1 MGVHG
6 LWDLLAPVGRR
17 VSVETLAGK
26 RVAIDASIW
35 MIQFMK
41 AMRDERGE
49 MRRTV
54 IARRRQRENAQ
65 AKIRKTAEKLLLNHV
80 KAMRLKELADNLKHQ
95 QENNNSKGKETL
107 LEESDALEN
116 NSGAWEGRN
125 QEMIDEMVAASI
137 LAEDS
142 GELGSILSS
151 ATEIGSSSGNASAS
165 AAPFPKE
172 DEDDEDEDDEE
183 MILPITNGGV
193 DPAVL
198 AALPPS
204 IQLDLLVQM
213 RERLMAEN
221 RQKYQKVKK
230 APQKFSELQIE
241 AYLKTVAFRREI
253 DQVQKAASG
262 KGVGGVQTSRIASES
277 NREYIFSS
285 SFSGDKLLLASGGA
299 EKNPVEQQS
308 TEKKDSSF
316 DILNAMVSATKSNSE
331 AGSDVDGTVQT
342 FLDERGRMRV
352 SKRRAM
358 GIRMTSDL
366 QRNID
371 LLNELEQERTIS
383 TEANAHCTL
392 DMEIHPRQSKT
403 LEAPNESNYS
413 IMKNSK
419 VNSLEPEIPKDTL
432 SETCITISFD
442 DHDGKQNSLVG
453 DDDVFA
459 QLVAGNQVSFRSDDN
474 STSDIEWEEGTI
486 GRERGSSSDGNK
498 LETNSFNDRYE
509 NDTGSD
515 VEWEEESS
523 ILHDT
528 SNMKSFDVEEIS
540 GKETDMKGQDQPS
553 DVREH
558 VLSFSADV
566 QKTISKGS
574 AEEEAALQE
583 ALRRSIQDL
592 TDRKASSVCNI
603 EQQLESCFPL
613 PSSDLNRVLDGNQQS
628 QSTFDECDQSNL
640 LAEKNTFE
648 SSFSDTHLTSSEL
661 TTAGPVHCI
670 GTKDL
675 HEQQITTSTA
685 TIHNRHFES
694 GFVAQTDMATDSLNG
709 IIPKKFTDDMDND
722 EVVPISTSN
731 EVYEY
736 SVGQTTSV
744 SAEQTL
750 HGNSKRIEGQDGIC
764 LVGLNER
771 GHDMKNFTSKD
782 EDNTPKPLGSSLEDE
797 LLVLD
802 QEFKNIGDEQRKL
815 ERNADSVNAEMFVE
829 CQELL
834 QMFGLPYIIAPME
847 AEAQCAYMELAN
859 LVDGVVTD
867 DSDVFLFGA
876 QSVYKNIFDDRKYVE
891 TYLMKD
897 IESELGL
904 NREKLIRMA
913 LLLGSDYTEG
923 VSGIGIVNAIEVV
936 NAFPEED
943 GLQKFREWIES
954 PDPAILGKLGVEQR
968 SRSKKKGSRASKKG
982 TNNSKNKM
990 EGSTADHDP
999 VQEDEDNEARN
1010 GVQNN
1015 KLSFMNKHRNVSKNW
1030 HIPVSFPSSAVI
1042 SAYAAPQVDKSTEP
1056 FAWGKPDIF
1065 SLRRLCWEKFAWPSQ
1080 KADELLLPVLKE
1092 YNKHETQLRLEA
1104 FYSFNER
1111 FAKIR
1116 SKRIQKAVKGIT
1128 GKQSLDIGEAGEH
1141 ENPAKQKSEGRAFGN
1156 KRKKSN
1162 VGERTNSAK
1171 GKQKEGLSTEVGST
1185 GLCKEADEQGLS
1197 HARSSRL
1204 KGRRNGTASRRSKQK
1219 DSSDSEL
1226 NDTSTRNY
1234 NTSSDEHEHE
1244 AISQSVRR
1252 SKRAR
1257 KPASYFEEEEETV
1270 VTIKKCRNEDLETA
1284 DYIEQDLTT
1293 EDLPKQSLAG
1303 DYLLKGGGF
1312 YAEEKE
1318 VERESNQLSSIQRD
1332 TTSIDENRE
1341 YLQMGG
1347 GFCVDDEDDLGLR
1360 EYDEGG
1366 ASACTDAYASTT
1378 SPCPSE
1384 NVTALP
1390 TIPDTTVQGDL
1401 FMGDQRKTTDGSLS
1415 TLAPTNNKDAP
1426 TTVNPFSA
1434 IPYLKKKRKR

>member
-1 MGVHG
+1 M
-6 LWDLLAPVGRR
+6 
-17 VSVETLAGK
+17 
-26 RVAIDASIW
+26 
-35 MIQFMK
+35 Q
-41 AMRDERGE
+41 
-49 MRRTV
+49 
-54 IARRRQRENAQ
+54 
-65 AKIRKTAEKLLLNHV
+65 
-80 KAMRLKELADNLKHQ
+80 
-95 QENNNSKGKETL
+95 
-107 LEESDALEN
+107 
-116 NSGAWEGRN
+116 
-125 QEMIDEMVAASI
+125 
-137 LAEDS
+137 
-142 GELGSILSS
+142 
-151 ATEIGSSSGNASAS
+151 
-165 AAPFPKE
+165 
-172 DEDDEDEDDEE
+172 
-183 MILPITNGGV
+183 PITDGGV

-262 KGVGGVQTSRIASES
+262 KGVGDVQTSRIASES

-352 SKRRAM
+352 SRRRAM

-371 LLNELEQERTIS
+371 LLNELEQERTVS
-383 TEANAHCTL
+383 TEANARKTL
-392 DMEIHPRQSKT
+392 DMEVHPGKSKS
-403 LEAPNESNYS
+403 LEAPNEFNCS
-413 IMKNSK
+413 IMQNSEVK
-419 VNSLEPEIPKDTL
+419 SLEPEIPKDTL

-442 DHDGKQNSLVG
+442 DHDGKQNSLDGV
-453 DDDVFA
+453 DDLFA
-459 QLVAGNQVSFRSDDN
+459 HLVAGDHVPFSSDDN

-498 LETNSFNDRYE
+498 LETNSFYALYE

-515 VEWEEESS
+515 VEWEEGTS
-523 ILHDT
+523 IMHD
-528 SNMKSFDVEEIS
+528 KSCIKSLDVEEIS
-540 GKETDMKGQDQPS
+540 GKETVMKWPDQPS

-566 QKTISKGS
+566 QKAISKGS

-583 ALRRSIQDL
+583 AVRRSIQDL
-592 TDRKASSVCNI
+592 TDGKASSTCNI
-603 EQQLESCFPL
+603 EQQLESCSPL
-613 PSSDLNRVLDGNQQS
+613 PSSHLDRVLDGNLQS
-628 QSTFDECDQSNL
+628 QSTFDNQKSQSTIDECDRSNL
-640 LAEKNTFE
+640 LTEKNTFE
-648 SSFSDTHLTSSEL
+648 SSFSGTHLTSSDL

-670 GTKDL
+670 DTKDL
-675 HEQQITTSTA
+675 HEQQINTSTE
-685 TIHNRHFES
+685 TNHDSNFES
-694 GFVAQTDMATDSLNG
+694 GFVTQTDMATDSLNG
-709 IIPKKFTDDMDND
+709 TIPKKLTDDKDND
-722 EVVPISTSN
+722 EAIPMSNPN

-736 SVGQTTSV
+736 FVGQTTSV

-750 HGNSKRIEGQDGIC
+750 HGNSKKIEGKDGIY
-764 LVGLNER
+764 LVGLNEIC
-771 GHDMKNFTSKD
+771 HDMNFASKD
-782 EDNTPKPLGSSLEDE
+782 EENTLKPLGSSLEDE

-802 QEFKNIGDEQRKL
+802 QEFKSLGDEQRKL
-815 ERNADSVNAEMFVE
+815 ERNADSANAEMFVE

-968 SRSKKKGSRASKKG
+968 SSSKKKGSRTSKKG
-982 TNNSKNKM
+982 TNNSKNKR
-990 EGSTADHDP
+990 EGSAADYNP
-999 VQEDEDNEARN
+999 GQEDDDIEARN
-1010 GVQNN
+1010 DVQNN

-1030 HIPVSFPSSAVI
+1030 HIPASFPSNAVI
-1042 SAYAAPQVDKSTEP
+1042 SAYEAPQVDKSTEP

-1065 SLRRLCWEKFAWPSQ
+1065 SLRRLCWEKFAWSSQ

-1128 GKQSLDIGEAGEH
+1128 GKQSLDIDEAGEH
-1141 ENPAKQKSEGRAFGN
+1141 ENPAKQKTEGRAFGN

-1171 GKQKEGLSTEVGST
+1171 GKQKGGLSTEVRST
-1185 GLCKEADEQGLS
+1185 GLCTEADKQGLS
-1197 HARSSRL
+1197 HAQSSRL
-1204 KGRRNGTASRRSKQK
+1204 KGRRNGTASGRSKQN

-1234 NTSSDEHEHE
+1234 NSSSDEHEHE
-1244 AISQSVRR
+1244 AIAQSVRR

-1257 KPASYFEEEEETV
+1257 KPASYFEEEEETDV
-1270 VTIKKCRNEDLETA
+1270 STKKCRKEDLETA
-1284 DYIEQDLTT
+1284 DYIEQDLAT
-1293 EDLPKQSLAG
+1293 EDLLEQSFAG
-1303 DYLLKGGGF
+1303 DYLVNGGGF
-1312 YAEEKE
+1312 CAEEE
-1318 VERESNQLSSIQRD
+1318 QVETESDQMSSIQRD
-1332 TTSIDENRE
+1332 TSSIDANRE

-1360 EYDEGG
+1360 KYDEGG
-1366 ASACTDAYASTT
+1366 ASACGEYDEDAYAPITT
-1378 SPCPSE
+1378 CPSE

-1390 TIPDTTVQGDL
+1390 SVPDTTVQGDL
-1401 FMGDQRKTTDGSLS
+1401 YMGDQRKTTDGSLS
-1415 TLAPTNNKDAP
+1415 TLAPTNNKGAP
-1426 TTVNPFSA
+1426 TSVNPFSA